1 MAHPEGAHQGPA
13 REEALAQG
21 RAAGLPAALPART
34 PSCNA
39 GAEALLKHYIMG
51 FDMLGH
57 SQYTTG
63 PHDVASLHNISNCGH
78 SMLSGFRITTRMCV
92 LHCRILKQTA
102 IGCWRRGSSR
112 VCGQRRS
119 SQW

>member
-1 MAHPEGAHQGPA
+1 
-13 REEALAQG
+13 
-21 RAAGLPAALPART
+21 
-34 PSCNA
+34 
-39 GAEALLKHYIMG
+39 
-51 FDMLGH
+51 MLRH

-102 IGCWRRGSSR
+102 IAAGDGALRACAAKDAAPNGNAGSELSA
-112 VCGQRRS
+112 GQGRPP
-119 SQW
+119 